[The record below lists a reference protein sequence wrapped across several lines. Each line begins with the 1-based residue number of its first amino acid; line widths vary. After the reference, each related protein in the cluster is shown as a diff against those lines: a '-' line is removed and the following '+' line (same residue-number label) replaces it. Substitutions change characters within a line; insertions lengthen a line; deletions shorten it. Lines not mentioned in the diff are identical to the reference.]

1 MSRILTRPMF
11 RKGGS
16 TNGIMTGLER
26 PGYKNGTDPNFDIK
40 FKERQAVYDKYAPK
54 TSSPMGPGTLP
65 GFLTSFGLDLLSR
78 PAAGSIFQTAAQS
91 AQQPFQQFQAGRAAE
106 AAEERSLNR
115 AILGDLMEA
124 ESDEEVARIKAAAG
138 NEQTYAKKQAAD
150 SYAALYEPTIEKLE
164 EDKKK
169 ADNPNEIEEIDA
181 KINNIKVKI
190 LNVQASI
197 YSGERTAE
205 ENQIEIISEY
215 LKEGYSPED
224 IQALLPNVDVNAVI
238 QTIFPKKAKAKGG
251 RIGYEIGGE
260 VETPMMNQTSA
271 PVIAMDYTTLRARLP
286 RQVGDDIVKLLAES
300 EEALTDFANIRTQK
314 DVDQFNQ
321 AYRVN
326 LVLPQEV

>member
-26 PGYKNGTDPNFDIK
+26 PGYKNGTDPSFDIK

-169 ADNPNEIEEIDA
+169 
-181 KINNIKVKI
+181 
-190 LNVQASI
+190 S
-197 YSGERTAE
+197 R
-205 ENQIEIISEY
+205 
-215 LKEGYSPED
+215 
-224 IQALLPNVDVNAVI
+224 
-238 QTIFPKKAKAKGG
+238 
-251 RIGYEIGGE
+251 
-260 VETPMMNQTSA
+260 
-271 PVIAMDYTTLRARLP
+271 
-286 RQVGDDIVKLLAES
+286 
-300 EEALTDFANIRTQK
+300 
-314 DVDQFNQ
+314 
-321 AYRVN
+321 
-326 LVLPQEV
+326 